1 MKLRVLVTGAGGF
14 IGSHVVDELLARS
27 HQVIA
32 LCKYNSGGTYGWLED
47 ERYIQNS
54 SVELVLGDITDSGYM
69 EELVQNTDVVI
80 NMAALIGIPYSY
92 VAPRSYLNVNTMG
105 VLNILEGIRR
115 SGSKLV
121 QISTSEVYG
130 TPESVPITLDHPINP
145 QSPYAASKS
154 AADSLCKSY
163 SNSFDTKTI
172 IVRPFNTFGPRQSMR
187 AVIPTIL
194 SQIASGRRII
204 RLGSTDVK
212 RDFTF
217 VTDTAKGIVN
227 ASETVYTDGRVI
239 QLGTGV
245 SYSILEIIEF
255 CREEFGVEI
264 EIETDQDRVRPINS
278 EVQILESDP
287 SVAEDLLGWN
297 HEIDIKVGLRQTYQ
311 WISEQKQ
318 NTSKTMKY
326 HV

>member
-1 MKLRVLVTGAGGF
+1 MTGAGGF
-14 IGSHVVDELLARS
+14 IGSHVVDGLLERS
-27 HQVIA
+27 HHVVA
-32 LCKYNSGGTYGWLED
+32 MCKYNSSGTFGWLEH
-47 ERYIQNS
+47 EKYIQNS
-54 SVELVLGDITDSGYM
+54 SVELLLGDITDSGFI
-69 EELVQNTDVVI
+69 EEQVNNADVVI

-92 VAPRSYLNVNTMG
+92 EAPRSYLNVNTLG
-105 VLNILEGIRR
+105 VLNILEAIRK

-130 TPESVPITLDHPINP
+130 TPQSVPITLDHPINP

-172 IVRPFNTFGPRQSMR
+172 IVRPFNTYGPRQSMR

-194 SQIASGRRII
+194 AQIASGSRII
-204 RLGSTDVK
+204 KLGSTDVK

-217 VTDTAKGIVN
+217 ATDTAKGIIN
-227 ASETVYTDGRVI
+227 ASEGMYADGRIV
-239 QLGTGV
+239 QLGTGD

-255 CREEFGVEI
+255 CQEEFGIEL
-264 EIETDQDRVRPINS
+264 EIETDQERIRPINS
-278 EVQILESDP
+278 EVKILESDP
-287 SVAEDLLGWN
+287 SEAARLFGWS
-297 HEIDIKVGLRQTYQ
+297 HEIDIREGLRQTYK
-311 WISEQKQ
+311 WIGKQKQ
-318 NTSKTMKY
+318 NISKVRRY

>member
-14 IGSHVVDELLARS
+14 IGSHVVDELLERS
-27 HQVIA
+27 HQVVA
-32 LCKYNSGGTYGWLED
+32 MCRYNSSGTYGWLEQ
-47 ERYIQNS
+47 EKYTKNS
-54 SVELVLGDITDSGYM
+54 SVELILGDITDSGFI
-69 EELVQNTDVVI
+69 EEQVSNVDVVI

-92 VAPRSYLNVNTMG
+92 MAPRSYLNVNTVG
-105 VLNILEGIRR
+105 VLNILEAIKK

-130 TPESVPITLDHPINP
+130 TPQSVPITLDHPINP

-172 IVRPFNTFGPRQSMR
+172 IVRPFNTYGPRQSMR

-194 SQIASGRRII
+194 AQIVSGSKVIK
-204 RLGSTDVK
+204 LGSTDVK

-217 VTDTAKGIVN
+217 ATDTAKGIID
-227 ASETVYTDGRVI
+227 ASEGKHTDGRII
-239 QLGTGV
+239 QLGTGD

-255 CREEFGVEI
+255 CQEEFGIKLSV
-264 EIETDQDRVRPINS
+264 ETDGERVRPIKS
-278 EVQILESDP
+278 EVMILESDP
-287 SVAEDLLGWN
+287 SDAASLLGWK
-297 HEIDIKVGLRQTYQ
+297 HEIEIRDGLRKTYE
-311 WISEQKQ
+311 WIAEQKQ
-318 NTSKTMKY
+318 SISKMRRY

>member
-1 MKLRVLVTGAGGF
+1 MKLKVLVTGAGGF

-27 HQVIA
+27 HQVVA
-32 LCKYNSGGTYGWLED
+32 LCKYNSSGTYGWLED
-47 ERYIQNS
+47 ERYIQNN
-54 SVELVLGDITDSGYM
+54 SVELHLGDITDSGYI
-69 EELVQNTDVVI
+69 ENLVQNTDVVI
-80 NMAALIGIPYSY
+80 NIAALIGIPYSY
-92 VAPRSYLNVNTMG
+92 IAPRSYLNVNTLG
-105 VLNILEGIRR
+105 VLNILEAVRK

-130 TPESVPITLDHPINP
+130 TPESVPITLNHPINP

-194 SQIASGRRII
+194 SQIASGNRII
-204 RLGSTDVK
+204 KLGSTDVK

-217 VTDTAKGIVN
+217 VTDTAKGIIK
-227 ASETVYTDGRVI
+227 ATECVYTDGRVI

-255 CREEFGVEI
+255 CQEEFGVKLEI
-264 EIETDQDRVRPINS
+264 ESDQSRIRPINS

-287 SVAEDLLGWN
+287 SGAAHLLGWS
-297 HEIDIKVGLRQTYQ
+297 HEIEFKAGLRKAYQ
-311 WISEQKQ
+311 WISEQKH
-318 NTSKTMKY
+318 NLPKTMKY

>member
-245 SYSILEIIEF
+245 SYSILEIIEL

>member
-1 MKLRVLVTGAGGF
+1 
-14 IGSHVVDELLARS
+14 
-27 HQVIA
+27 
-32 LCKYNSGGTYGWLED
+32 
-47 ERYIQNS
+47 
-54 SVELVLGDITDSGYM
+54 
-69 EELVQNTDVVI
+69 
-80 NMAALIGIPYSY
+80 
-92 VAPRSYLNVNTMG
+92 MG

-154 AADSLCKSY
+154 AADLLCKSY
-163 SNSFDTKTI
+163 SNSFETKTI

-204 RLGSTDVK
+204 KLGSTDVK

-227 ASETVYTDGRVI
+227 ASEAAYTDGRVI

-255 CREEFGVEI
+255 CQEEFGVEI
-264 EIETDQDRVRPINS
+264 EIETDQSRVRPINS

-287 SVAEDLLGWN
+287 SVAADLLGWN
-297 HEIDIKVGLRQTYQ
+297 HEIEIKVGLRQTYQ

-318 NTSKTMKY
+318 NISKTMKY

>member
-1 MKLRVLVTGAGGF
+1 MQLRVLVTGAGGF

-27 HQVIA
+27 HQVLA

-47 ERYIQNS
+47 EKYIQNS
-54 SVELVLGDITDSGYM
+54 SVQLVLGDITDSGYI
-69 EELVQNTDVVI
+69 EKLVQNTEVVI

-92 VAPRSYLNVNTMG
+92 VAPRSYLNVNTIG
-105 VLNILEGIRR
+105 VLNILEGIQR

-154 AADSLCKSY
+154 AADLLCKSY
-163 SNSFDTKTI
+163 SNSFETKTI

-204 RLGSTDVK
+204 KLGSTDVK

-227 ASETVYTDGRVI
+227 ASEAAYTDGRVI

-255 CREEFGVEI
+255 CQEEFGVEI
-264 EIETDQDRVRPINS
+264 EIETDQSRIRPINS

-287 SVAEDLLGWN
+287 SVAADLLSWN

-318 NTSKTMKY
+318 NNSKTMKY